1 MIRRMLFLAGVFVAS
16 VSVGQKLP
24 VTITLDVDIVWA
36 GIDRPGD
43 LFIVMANGDVQ
54 KYDKTG
60 KKIGSHKFSTPPT
73 LLDPLDGV
81 QSFFYHRKNQTY
93 GTMSYDFTTITPHAV
108 DPAFAVS
115 PWLVCPA
122 LRELWILDSADF
134 SIKKTA
140 LNSTAISL
148 ENALQHLPEKKIT
161 DYTSLRE
168 YQNYV
173 FLLDKTAGV
182 HVFNPL
188 GKYIRTLG
196 DKNMS
201 YFNFLGEE
209 LYYVSGSDLI
219 FIDLYDAGRREI
231 PMKAG
236 MDFRFVLLNEDR
248 MYGVGGRTI
257 TISEFR
263 P

>member
-1 MIRRMLFLAGVFVAS
+1 MICRIALMVALLPGFPSFAQRLPIS
-16 VSVGQKLP
+16 VSVEDE
-24 VTITLDVDIVWA
+24 VVWA

-43 LFIVMANGDVQ
+43 LFVVLANGDVQ
-54 KYDKTG
+54 KFDKTG
-60 KKIGSHKFSTPPT
+60 KKIGSHQFNAPPT

-81 QSFFYHRKNQTY
+81 QSFFYQRKDQTY
-93 GTMSYDFTTITPHAV
+93 GTMSYDFKTV
-108 DPAFAVS
+108 ERKKVEPAFAVS

-122 LRELWILDSADF
+122 LRELWILDSGDF

-161 DYTSLRE
+161 DFISLRE

-209 LYYVSGSDLI
+209 LYYIVAGDII
-219 FIDLYDAGRREI
+219 FIDLYTGERREL
-231 PMKAG
+231 PLLTGTK
-236 MDFRFVLLNEDR
+236 FQFVLLNEDR
-248 MYGVGGRTI
+248 MYRIAGRAI

>member
-1 MIRRMLFLAGVFVAS
+1 MKDH
-16 VSVGQKLP
+16 KL
-24 VTITLDVDIVWA
+24 
-36 GIDRPGD
+36 
-43 LFIVMANGDVQ
+43 
-54 KYDKTG
+54 
-60 KKIGSHKFSTPPT
+60 
-73 LLDPLDGV
+73 
-81 QSFFYHRKNQTY
+81 
-93 GTMSYDFTTITPHAV
+93 

-134 SIKKTA
+134 SIKKTT
-140 LNSTAISL
+140 LNSTTISL
-148 ENALQHLPEKKIT
+148 ETALQHLPEKKIT

-188 GKYIRTLG
+188 GKYVRTLG
-196 DKNMS
+196 DKNMA

-209 LYYVSGSDLI
+209 MYYVSGSDLI

-231 PMKAG
+231 PMSAG
-236 MDFRFVLLNEDR
+236 VDFRFVLLNEDR
-248 MYGVGGRTI
+248 MYGVGLRTI